1 MLIFPVIAT
10 GLLAQASKGFIRP
23 PGHSR
28 FRPGQLGDF
37 ESFPNFHALL
47 SGALC
52 GQLAQ
57 DPGVGTPVFTLAAV
71 VSVIILYDNS
81 GVKLAAGKQAE
92 TLNRILSL
100 SKGEWRKLIVLGQS
114 PLRSW
119 LAAIL
124 GAGISLVLEEC
135 CLALGLGT

>member
-10 GLLAQASKGFIRP
+10 GLLAQTMKGFSRLS
-23 PGHSR
+23 GQGR
-28 FRPGQLGDF
+28 FRLGRLGDF

-57 DPGVGTPVFTLAAV
+57 DPGLGTPAFTLAAIIT
-71 VSVIILYDNS
+71 VIILYDNS
-81 GVKLAAGKQAE
+81 GVKRAAGKQAE
-92 TLNRILSL
+92 TLNRILTL
-100 SKGEWRKLIVLGQS
+100 SKGEWRRLIVLGQS

-124 GAGISLVLEEC
+124 GAGISLALEEC